1 MGSQGGLKRQ
11 HSNKSAKGKRDT
23 VAMGD
28 EDLTG
33 LDGSL
38 PDYMSIP
45 DDQGARLDDVEG
57 EDGRQEG
64 CPCCSVLQV
73 RSSPSSPVQSFKS

>member
-1 MGSQGGLKRQ
+1 MLKMTPPHGLKRQ

-45 DDQGARLDDVEG
+45 DDQGSR
-57 EDGRQEG
+57 
-64 CPCCSVLQV
+64 
-73 RSSPSSPVQSFKS
+73 RS